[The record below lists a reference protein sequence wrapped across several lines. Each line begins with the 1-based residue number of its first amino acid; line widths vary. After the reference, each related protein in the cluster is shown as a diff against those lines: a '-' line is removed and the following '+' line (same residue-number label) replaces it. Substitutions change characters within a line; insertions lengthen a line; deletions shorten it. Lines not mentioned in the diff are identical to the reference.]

1 MNYSF
6 ILGQPVPSLGVSG
19 LYRLVHTD
27 APVFSCFMC
36 LPDVVPRALAK
47 IPQLMALG
55 ADDMRHLD
63 GWVFFNFKIHDPVLQ
78 GPLMESKIISL
89 LSRASLLYD
98 MAMGY
103 DVMESPRPELN
114 CVQEDELNPSYD
126 VHLGIF
132 EDNERTLNQAIK
144 AGFPDGWEKGWAY
157 SGVADNGI
165 ISLCLH
171 IDTGYA
177 LRARFLG
184 RPYFDES
191 NLRIALTAEQRS
203 RLTAQGQM
211 FHSMQMGKMAMVMR
225 SGRRQVVSPVE
236 VPPPMPPAYLC
247 NAQLPPMPRSESPK
261 FPPRLADGAES
272 A

>member
-6 ILGQPVPSLGVSG
+6 ILGQPVPSLGVSS
-19 LYRLVHTD
+19 LYRLVHID
-27 APVFSCFMC
+27 EPVFSCFMC
-36 LPDVVPRALAK
+36 LPDVVPLALTK
-47 IPQLMALG
+47 IPQLRALG

-63 GWVFFNFKIHDPVLQ
+63 GWVFFNFKIHDPALLD
-78 GPLMESKIISL
+78 PLMESKIISL
-89 LSRASLLYD
+89 LSRASMLYD
-98 MAMGY
+98 TDMGY
-103 DVMESPRPELN
+103 DIFDRPRPELDS
-114 CVQEDELNPSYD
+114 VQEDEVNPSYD

-132 EDNERTLNQAIK
+132 EDNESTLNQAVK
-144 AGFPDGWEKGWAY
+144 AGFPVGWENGWAY

-177 LRARFLG
+177 LRASFLE

-225 SGRRQVVSPVE
+225 SGRRQVVSSIE
-236 VPPPMPPAYLC
+236 VPPPMPPAYLF
-247 NAQLPPMPRSESPK
+247 NVQLPPMPRSESLK
-261 FPPRLADGAES
+261 LPPRLTDGAES